1 MQIQRIDL
9 VEQVYVA
16 IKANILEGVLSP
28 ETHLRQED
36 LAEPLGVSRQ
46 PISHALA
53 LLEREGLI
61 TDFGRKGKM
70 VARVDPARLL
80 NLYQVRGVL
89 DGLAASL
96 CAKNVSP
103 ELQETLDQIIEDG
116 HKAQR
121 SKSIKALAEA
131 DIKFHRTLY
140 TYSGNP
146 EITKTADA
154 SWSHLVRSMHQ
165 VLENHHLHKGIWED
179 HQRIAEA
186 IFIGDQQLS
195 QELATHH
202 ADSAGQMTFT
212 RLTELKII

>member
-9 VEQVYVA
+9 VEQVYDA

-28 ETHLRQED
+28 ETRLRQEN
-36 LAEPLGVSRQ
+36 LAEMLGVSRQ
-46 PISHALA
+46 PVSHALA
-53 LLEREGLI
+53 LLEHEGLI

-96 CAKNVSP
+96 CAKNVTN
-103 ELQETLDQIIEDG
+103 ELQDTLDRIIEDG
-116 HKAQR
+116 HKAQKSR
-121 SKSIKALAEA
+121 SIKALAEA

-146 EITKTADA
+146 EITKIADA

-165 VLENHHLHKGIWED
+165 VLENDDLHIGIWED
-179 HQRIAEA
+179 HRDIAEA
-186 IFIGDQQLS
+186 IFAGDQKLS
-195 QELATHH
+195 QELATYHT
-202 ADSAGQMTFT
+202 DSAGQMTYV
-212 RLTELKII
+212 RLIDLKIT